1 MIRVRDLTVRLG
13 GATVLEGLSFDVAPG
28 GGVALWGTNGAG
40 KTTALRAMLGLL
52 PFDGAVGIGGHD
64 VPAHGRQARRLIGYV
79 PQQLAFWDDLEALEC
94 LQWLAR
100 LRRAPVERAAALL
113 ERVGLGGHGAKRVG
127 ALSGG
132 MKQRLALAAALLGD
146 PPILLL
152 DEPTANLDAAGR
164 TDFLA
169 LLADLRASGKTL
181 VVTTHRLAE
190 VQALADHVVVL
201 ESGRVQLSCTADALE
216 AALYPFATLRLV
228 VAPADEAAALAA
240 LARGGFQTHAN
251 GRGILVRVAA
261 GRRAAP
267 VEALVAADVAVE
279 DLMMEDGAWTPW

>member
-1 MIRVRDLTVRLG
+1 MIAVRQLTVRLG
-13 GATVLEGLSFDVAPG
+13 GATVLDDLTFEVPAG

-52 PFDGAVGIGGHD
+52 PFDGAVRIGGHD

-113 ERVGLGGHGAKRVG
+113 ERVGLDGHGAKRVG

-164 TDFLA
+164 ADFLS
-169 LLADLRASGKTL
+169 LLAELRASGKTL

-201 ESGRVQLSCTADALE
+201 EAGRVQLGCTADALE

-240 LARGGFQTHAN
+240 LARGGFETHAN
-251 GRGILVRVAA
+251 SRGILVRVAA